1 MSELYE
7 VHRRPDVDAP
17 VLLVALDGWIDAGLA
32 TAAALGQ
39 LLVAGEWVPVA
50 SFDADDL
57 LDHRSRRPTM
67 HLVDG
72 VVTELSWPSIELR
85 AGTDDLGSDVLLLT
99 GAEPDH
105 RWRAFA
111 AAVVDLALD
120 LGVRQVHGLGAYP
133 APVPHTRATSVVAT
147 ATTPEGAAQV
157 GFVPGRIDVP
167 GGVAAAIEARCA
179 AVGVP
184 ASGLWAQ
191 VPHYAAAMPYP
202 PASVALLEALQ
213 RVAGLRFP
221 PGSLA
226 EDATSTRA
234 RIDGLVAGNPEH
246 EAMVRQLEEQVD
258 AQPEPAAEETF
269 LMSGEDLAAELEEFL
284 RDEGP

>member
-1 MSELYE
+1 M
-7 VHRRPDVDAP
+7 
-17 VLLVALDGWIDAGLA
+17 
-32 TAAALGQ
+32 
-39 LLVAGEWVPVA
+39 AGEWVPVA
-50 SFDADDL
+50 TFDADEL

-72 VVTELSWPSIELR
+72 VVTDLSWPSIELR

-111 AAVVDLALD
+111 TAVVDLALD

-133 APVPHTRATSVVAT
+133 APVPHTRPTSVVAT

-179 AVGVP
+179 SQGVP

-226 EDATSTRA
+226 EDAASTRA

-258 AQPEPAAEETF
+258 AQPEPAGEDTF